1 MYKYRK
7 NKRMKKKLLLFIAV
21 FTFGINA
28 PVVAQFGPNP
38 PPPVIEEGP
47 EPPPP
52 DGGEGPDPPPS
63 APIDSYISL
72 LIIAGAAVGY
82 MKLNNKEKSI
92 NFK

>member
-1 MYKYRK
+1 
-7 NKRMKKKLLLFIAV
+7 MKKKLLLFIAV

-28 PVVAQFGPNP
+28 PVVAQFDPD
-38 PPPVIEEGP
+38 
-47 EPPPP
+47 PPPP